1 MAFPGQAA
9 VRGPTQAHPGA
20 AWLEHTVPAPAS
32 QAKIGEIGGTV
43 TGVSLL
49 TLHDGE
55 KPIQLRQSGSAVETR
70 LYRTGL
76 DVREFGAT
84 DASFPRRPNPAP
96 RDRAELG
103 ASLAA

>member
-9 VRGPTQAHPGA
+9 LRGPTHAHRGA
-20 AWLEHTVPAPAS
+20 AWLEHAVPAPAS
-32 QAKIGEIGGTV
+32 HAKIGEIGGTV

-70 LYRTGL
+70 LNRTGL

-96 RDRAELG
+96 RDRC
-103 ASLAA
+103 